1 MGIFGFGKKDAAKST
16 GSSTRSVSRAWHQAR
31 DDSGVRSGGGDRSSF
46 KSSPGWAPKS
56 TRSGIPFTK
65 R

>member
-1 MGIFGFGKKDAAKST
+1 MGLFSFGKKDAAKST
-16 GSSTRSVSRAWHQAR
+16 GSSTKGVSRAWHQAR
-31 DDSGVRSGGGDRSSF
+31 SDSGARSGRDKSSF

-56 TRSGIPFTK
+56 TSSGIRFTK